1 MILKFT
7 FLYKNSNKNYFL
19 KIMQNIATSYDLK
32 HYDMIVGDELLFFIN
47 GNEENLLSFSNSIS
61 AKLPLSLYFIFKSV
75 EVAHDM
81 SKQYSSNIQSNA
93 SCFDFDVEELMAIK
107 NTKSEQFCDIFD
119 YPKCKI
125 PFDIVFD
132 NQKIISK
139 DQLLNVIKSII
150 DKLQSNESIFLQ
162 TSKGGVLLSL
172 NSNDFDVVLSNDIY
186 TIALYTRAVQNEI
199 DALAT
204 FEKPMVEI
212 KIKEL
217 FINELGFSKALFI
230 LPYDPILSIIS
241 SLLLEAEIPFLYLKY
256 AKDRKD
262 GLYYDNQ
269 YNDRFFEIILGE
281 NGYFIEKKMLDSD
294 ISVDNFIESSFDSVD
309 FMLIAYLSTK
319 NPSIFRISNFPNLIN
334 IHFDTNPKKLLDQ
347 LSARP
352 NGAKLVNNYTKNYQE
367 IIDYINSFDVCE
379 SLSSNII
386 DILNS
391 ISVVLGFTKEL
402 VADKIFEYADG
413 FLRDVGPR
421 IDFKTINI
429 KGELYYDPIS
439 TISSVMSFR
448 LAGVEKETICYGVFD
463 SLADF
468 LISIMRDVNINHNIK
483 DIGIIGNLFINKIF
497 FNKITKKFPQNFIL
511 HYPNYVDLI
520 K

>member
-19 KIMQNIATSYDLK
+19 KIMHNLATSYNLK

-172 NSNDFDVVLSNDIY
+172 NSNDFDVVLSND
-186 TIALYTRAVQNEI
+186 LLSGRWV
-199 DALAT
+199 
-204 FEKPMVEI
+204 
-212 KIKEL
+212 
-217 FINELGFSKALFI
+217 G
-230 LPYDPILSIIS
+230 LSI
-241 SLLLEAEIPFLYLKY
+241 E
-256 AKDRKD
+256 
-262 GLYYDNQ
+262 
-269 YNDRFFEIILGE
+269 
-281 NGYFIEKKMLDSD
+281 
-294 ISVDNFIESSFDSVD
+294 
-309 FMLIAYLSTK
+309 
-319 NPSIFRISNFPNLIN
+319 
-334 IHFDTNPKKLLDQ
+334 
-347 LSARP
+347 
-352 NGAKLVNNYTKNYQE
+352 
-367 IIDYINSFDVCE
+367 
-379 SLSSNII
+379 
-386 DILNS
+386 
-391 ISVVLGFTKEL
+391 
-402 VADKIFEYADG
+402 
-413 FLRDVGPR
+413 
-421 IDFKTINI
+421 
-429 KGELYYDPIS
+429 
-439 TISSVMSFR
+439 
-448 LAGVEKETICYGVFD
+448 
-463 SLADF
+463 
-468 LISIMRDVNINHNIK
+468 
-483 DIGIIGNLFINKIF
+483 
-497 FNKITKKFPQNFIL
+497 
-511 HYPNYVDLI
+511 
-520 K
+520 